1 MNNTNENSAVKI
13 AVRERP
19 AREHLK
25 NNLQTSVITY
35 HPNGNN
41 LIVNESVFT
50 FDHVLG
56 PSVTQE
62 EIFDNLIKPLVVNL
76 KLGFNC
82 TALAYGQTGTGKSY
96 TMGLDSKSFDG
107 EDVGVIPR
115 CLKEIF
121 SSIDVSTEKQ
131 ADNQNLNSPSKKV
144 EISASFIEIYNEK
157 VYDLLGENTNE
168 PIVAKGYKYTGGT
181 RKPLNNL
188 DDCYAI
194 LIQGNKNRHVRPTK
208 MNLQSSRSHAIFT
221 IHVRSRIQNDNGDE
235 SITTSCMNI
244 VDLAGSEGVRRTG
257 HQGVAM
263 SEGVHINQGL
273 LSIGKVLQAMTTGSK
288 VIPYRDSVLSS
299 VLQESLN
306 SNSYLTLLACI
317 SPHRED
323 LSETLS
329 TLRFAQN
336 AKQLKNTPE
345 INNIIADI
353 KKNAK
358 LKQTPY
364 KPKPMQITNPR
375 VTPLKR
381 SYSTLYGTQAKSA
394 VKSNTFCTPKKQRV
408 EVNKCNQTEISSNY
422 KRPKL
427 SNLAM
432 NLPKMG
438 QLESTHNRE
447 SMFNRSL
454 DSNGSL
460 LSLNISSSTAV
471 DGHAY
476 KRNTNYSPIIRKCI
490 AELKTDLEDNLMKML
505 QKNLH
510 TLVPQTPAA
519 APTLQNQTVLPST
532 IRQELKNIM
541 KEVLSEKTAHPNCEE
556 NTAQIN
562 PLKTNAK
569 CQLFNIS
576 DELFKIPEIPS
587 ELHRPKTS
595 SPINNARNS
604 SKAST
609 SFTQTFFAGATN
621 SDKTALNKSIRRSIR
636 ISGKQQHDQSSSIFN
651 DTPLENANQSLRRS
665 SRKSV
670 LQMYHS
676 KRRSIRLATH
686 NESLLAEN
694 KEDNVKV
701 SKTVKKINKTTKGNA
716 INNSII
722 DAYCNGST
730 SANGK
735 TSLTKHRKAI
745 LDLLNKGSMKELQI
759 LPQVGQKT
767 AYQIVTQRTL
777 NGKFKSV
784 AQVEK
789 LPIWRGSAWERFAQ
803 ANMLI

>member
-1 MNNTNENSAVKI
+1 MNNIGDNSAVKI

-19 AREHLK
+19 ARENLK
-25 NNLQTSVITY
+25 NNLQSSVITY

-41 LIVNESVFT
+41 IIVNEAVFT

-56 PSVTQE
+56 PAVTQK
-62 EIFDNLIKPLVVNL
+62 EIFDSLIKPLVVNL

-121 SSIDVSTEKQ
+121 SSADLISESEENEQIVNNSSTKM
-131 ADNQNLNSPSKKV
+131 
-144 EISASFIEIYNEK
+144 EILASFIEIYNEK

-168 PIVAKGYKYTGGT
+168 PIIAKGYKYTGGT
-181 RKPLNNL
+181 RKPLNNI
-188 DDCYAI
+188 DDCYTI
-194 LIQGNKNRHVRPTK
+194 LMQGNKNRHVRPTK
-208 MNLQSSRSHAIFT
+208 MNSQSSRSHAIFT
-221 IHVRSRIQNDNGDE
+221 IHVRSRTQKDSGGE

-364 KPKPMQITNPR
+364 KSKPLQINNPK

-381 SYSTLYGTQAKSA
+381 SYSTLYGTQVKSSI
-394 VKSNTFCTPKKQRV
+394 KSNTFCTPKKQRV

-422 KRPKL
+422 KKPKL
-427 SNLAM
+427 SNVEM

-454 DSNGSL
+454 ESNGSL
-460 LSLNISSSTAV
+460 LSLNISTSTAV
-471 DGHAY
+471 DGHTY
-476 KRNTNYSPIIRKCI
+476 KRNTNFSPIIRKCI
-490 AELKTDLEDNLMKML
+490 AELKNDLEDNLMKMI
-505 QKNLH
+505 QKNLQ
-510 TLVPQTPAA
+510 TLVPQTPAHA
-519 APTLQNQTVLPST
+519 PAPAPTPQNQTNLPST

-541 KEVLSEKTAHPNCEE
+541 MEVLSEKDSHISPM
-556 NTAQIN
+556 
-562 PLKTNAK
+562 KTNAK
-569 CQLFNIS
+569 CQLFNNS
-576 DELFKIPEIPS
+576 DDLFKIPEIPS
-587 ELHRPKTS
+587 EIHRPKTS
-595 SPINNARNS
+595 SPITNS
-604 SKAST
+604 NDSLEPST
-609 SFTQTFFAGATN
+609 FTQTFFAGATN
-621 SDKTALNKSIRRSIR
+621 SDKTVLNKSIRRSIR
-636 ISGKQQHDQSSSIFN
+636 ISARHHEEQSFIENNTSE
-651 DTPLENANQSLRRS
+651 ENASQLLRRS

-670 LQMYHS
+670 LKIYQD
-676 KRRSIRLATH
+676 KRRSIRLVTH
-686 NESLLAEN
+686 NEKITTEDKPE
-694 KEDNVKV
+694 KEKV
-701 SKTVKKINKTTKGNA
+701 SKTVKKLNKSSKGNA
-716 INNSII
+716 INNTII
-722 DAYCNGST
+722 DGYCNGST
-730 SANGK
+730 SSNTK

-745 LDLLNKGSMKELQI
+745 LDLLNRGSMKELQI

-777 NGKFKSV
+777 NGKFRSV

-789 LPIWRGSAWERFAQ
+789 LPIWRGNAWERFAQ